1 MYYRTLPSGEV
12 EVVTV
17 FMAFATNP
25 PPQDG
30 FEDDESEDEDEEDLY
45 DWFTFEQVSFASE
58 LVSLFPLYLVSSVM
72 PGSHLSRLCAAL
84 RQRKSALK
92 KKIKIK
98 NIKIYV
104 LLSLFMK

>member
-1 MYYRTLPSGEV
+1 
-12 EVVTV
+12 
-17 FMAFATNP
+17 MAFATNP